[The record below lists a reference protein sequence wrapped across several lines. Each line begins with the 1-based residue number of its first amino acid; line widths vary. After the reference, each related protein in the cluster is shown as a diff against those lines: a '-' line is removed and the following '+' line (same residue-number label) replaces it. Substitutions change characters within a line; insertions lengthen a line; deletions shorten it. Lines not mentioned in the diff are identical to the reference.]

1 MGAIHHR
8 PCWFVLDIRRDTPQW
23 CLRLF
28 LFFVFY
34 STATRRRL
42 GSLLV
47 CAFRLVSVYISLM
60 LFDNAFSGSL
70 SLSRL
75 FSFASLFI
83 IPTFFYFIVRSP
95 GGLRTP
101 RLLPGCFCM
110 SRKSIDNEDIDTKTS
125 FGKIF
130 LFAVSIQ
137 TWKDDGKYNL
147 YNIVMS
153 DVNSLLYSWLQLK
166 DSIMAKVFQARRN
179 STISV
184 HGPLFAR
191 PSSFSI
197 YILCL
202 CVYKYLFIHICIYVC
217 IVNKDTA
224 KRARKNRRRRAQD
237 TEIALGVHPMY
248 T

>member
-8 PCWFVLDIRRDTPQW
+8 PCWFVLDIRRDTRSDVW
-23 CLRLF
+23 GYF
-28 LFFVFY
+28 FFVFY

-70 SLSRL
+70 SLSL
-75 FSFASLFI
+75 SSFASLFI
-83 IPTFFYFIVRSP
+83 IPTFFYFIVRPP

-130 LFAVSIQ
+130 LFALSIQ

-153 DVNSLLYSWLQLK
+153 DVNSSLYSWL
-166 DSIMAKVFQARRN
+166 
-179 STISV
+179 
-184 HGPLFAR
+184 
-191 PSSFSI
+191 
-197 YILCL
+197 
-202 CVYKYLFIHICIYVC
+202 
-217 IVNKDTA
+217 
-224 KRARKNRRRRAQD
+224 
-237 TEIALGVHPMY
+237 
-248 T
+248 